1 MKRVVY
7 VWILISVFI
16 IGISGQGTESI
27 SQLSP
32 VPERAK
38 PHKLSKAT
46 DLIRLDDFK
55 IVSAAIFE
63 PQPHQGNLKNA

>member
-38 PHKLSKAT
+38 RHKLPK
-46 DLIRLDDFK
+46 DLIRLDNFQ
-55 IVSAAIFE
+55 IVSAAMV
-63 PQPHQGNLKNA
+63 